1 MLKIENLTVKYP
13 DGYKAVDDMTF
24 HINKGEKVALVG
36 ANGAGKTSLML
47 AVEGILPSEGRI
59 VVDGVM
65 LGKNTVSVIREKT
78 GMVFQN
84 PDDQLFMPTIY
95 DDIAFGPRNL
105 GVDEETVKYRV
116 YDRLKMLGIEHLG
129 DKTSLKLSGG
139 EKRMAAMA
147 TVLAMKP
154 SLMLFDEPTAFLDPK
169 AKRKLINILKEL
181 PHTMLI
187 ATHDLRFVADVCE
200 KTIIIKEGKLFAA
213 GFSNT
218 LLYDKKLMDEGGVE
232 AIGV

>member
-1 MLKIENLTVKYP
+1 MLKIEHLTVKYP

-65 LGKNTVSVIREKT
+65 LEKNTVSVIREKT

-105 GVDEETVKYRV
+105 GVDEETIKYRV

-129 DKTSLKLSGG
+129 D
-139 EKRMAAMA
+139 
-147 TVLAMKP
+147 VP
-154 SLMLFDEPTAFLDPK
+154 
-169 AKRKLINILKEL
+169 
-181 PHTMLI
+181 
-187 ATHDLRFVADVCE
+187 
-200 KTIIIKEGKLFAA
+200 
-213 GFSNT
+213 
-218 LLYDKKLMDEGGVE
+218 
-232 AIGV
+232 